1 MSSAGDRPGVG
12 RQGYTGG
19 RVFRWIYNLWAG
31 PAQVDNAVAG
41 FSEEARQGWK
51 RDLENR
57 KRYSRE
63 QRERRQ
69 REREHRRHQGQG
81 G

>member
-1 MSSAGDRPGVG
+1 MSNPDRRGYD
-12 RQGYTGG
+12 RQGYNGG
-19 RVFRWIYNLWAG
+19 RILRWLYNFWAG
-31 PAQVDNAVAG
+31 PSQVDNALAG

-63 QRERRQ
+63 QRERKQ
-69 REREHRRHQGQG
+69 REREERARRQGRG
-81 G
+81 